1 MLYVGSDCN
10 VVYDT
15 VLSYQLADSRLRAII
30 KEWLL
35 NRTVRLKQVS
45 SSNQGWT
52 PGELKRKFGSD
63 TGLYCF
69 SGTMVGCVLEIGG
82 LVKEING
89 RIPYLKTN
97 LKLDKTTALKM
108 DYGYIDSSGERE
120 KVDPHRKSFYGAAK
134 YYTTHFPCH
143 VFKEHFGDGADT
155 ETDMVDSWD
164 RLDELGV
171 KITESSP
178 KLVYFDV
185 PDLFVEPLPNFLQ
198 PWFPAPVSS

>member
-1 MLYVGSDCN
+1 MLYVGSGYD
-10 VVYDT
+10 VVCDT
-15 VLSYQLADSRLRAII
+15 GLSYQLADSRLRAII

-45 SSNQGWT
+45 TSNQGWT
-52 PGELKRKFGSD
+52 PGQLKRKFGAD

-69 SGTMVGCVLEIGG
+69 SGTMVGCVLEVDG
-82 LVKEING
+82 LVKQING

-120 KVDPHRKSFYGAAK
+120 KVDRKNFYSAAK
-134 YYTTHFPCH
+134 YYTTQFRCH

-155 ETDMVDSWD
+155 QTDMVDSWE
-164 RLDELGV
+164 RVDELGV
-171 KITESSP
+171 KITSSSTN
-178 KLVYFDV
+178 LVYFDV
-185 PDLFVEPLPNFLQ
+185 PDQFVEHIPSFIQ
-198 PWFPAPVSS
+198 PWIPCPC

>member
-1 MLYVGSDCN
+1 
-10 VVYDT
+10 
-15 VLSYQLADSRLRAII
+15 
-30 KEWLL
+30 
-35 NRTVRLKQVS
+35 
-45 SSNQGWT
+45 
-52 PGELKRKFGSD
+52 
-63 TGLYCF
+63 
-69 SGTMVGCVLEIGG
+69 
-82 LVKEING
+82 
-89 RIPYLKTN
+89 
-97 LKLDKTTALKM
+97 M

-171 KITESSP
+171 KITESGP